1 MVCRQDDIH
10 LGGRLKR
17 RGGSGAQ
24 KAEAYRSMIV
34 PNTSRARPNEEASPL
49 SDPSGHVAH
58 AEYDRRPDGID
69 ARFSVGWRFRLRFT
83 SHAFEPQNRVLRD
96 VIETDGA
103 PARVLVVIDDGILNA
118 APRISDSIRHYAKST
133 SDRLELTGELI
144 AIPGGERAKN
154 DRAVFEQITSEINRA
169 GLCRRSY
176 VLVIGGGAV
185 LDVVGFAAAVAHRGV
200 RLVRM
205 PSTVLAQDDSGVGVK
220 NGINA
225 FGKKNFLGT
234 FTPPWAVINDSS
246 LLTTLD
252 DRDWRS
258 GLSECV
264 KVALVKDATLFD
276 DICNASARLVARDL
290 DTTTAIIRRSAEWHL
305 KHIVQGGDPFELT
318 AARPLD
324 FGHWAAHKLE
334 QMTDFD
340 LRHGE
345 AVSIGI
351 ALDTTYSTLQ
361 GWLSESDRERIL
373 TGLRGLGLPTW
384 HDDLSRTSE
393 LLGGLEEFRE
403 HLGGQLTLAMLRGI
417 GNAFDVHTMDQEVI
431 TRAINRLRDE
441 AAAARQS

>member
-1 MVCRQDDIH
+1 M
-10 LGGRLKR
+10 
-17 RGGSGAQ
+17 
-24 KAEAYRSMIV
+24 
-34 PNTSRARPNEEASPL
+34 
-49 SDPSGHVAH
+49 SDLSGHATH

-83 SHAFEPQNRVLRD
+83 SRAFEPNNRVLGG
-96 VIETDGA
+96 VIEA
-103 PARVLVVIDDGILNA
+103 EESPARVLVFIDDGIPNA
-118 APRISDSIRHYAKST
+118 NPRFTSTIRQYAEAHC
-133 SDRLELTGELI
+133 DQLRLTGEPI
-144 AIPGGERAKN
+144 VIRGGERAKT
-154 DRAVFEQITSEINRA
+154 DRSVFESITSGINTA

-200 RLVRM
+200 RLIRM

-234 FTPPWAVINDSS
+234 FTPPWAVVNDSS
-246 LLTTLD
+246 LLTTLA
-252 DRDWRS
+252 DRDWCS

-276 DICNASARLVARDL
+276 DICHASARLVARDL

-334 QMTDFD
+334 QMTDFA

-351 ALDTTYSTLQ
+351 ALDTTYSMLQ
-361 GWLSESDRERIL
+361 GWLNEFDRERIL
-373 TGLRGLGLPTW
+373 TCLRGMGLPTW
-384 HDDLSRTSE
+384 HDDLARTRE
-393 LLGGLEEFRE
+393 LLDGLEEFRE

-417 GNAFDVHTMDQEVI
+417 GDAFDVHTVDQKVV
-431 TRAINRLRDE
+431 TRAINRLRNE
-441 AAAARQS
+441 AAAAPQS